1 LSFGIEKL
9 VAWTVLFFVL
19 VLVASGRFR
28 IDLVALSGL
37 LVLGL
42 SGTAPPDVIF
52 SGFGHP
58 ALATIVS
65 VFLVSQGIVES
76 GILRGLGQAV
86 ARRVQSLRGQ
96 TLSIAATGSILSA
109 FMNNVGAVGLMLPTS
124 VRMARRA
131 GVDPGTFGLPLA
143 MASILGGT
151 MTLVGSAPNIIIATH
166 LFSAT
171 GQSFRMFD
179 YAPHGLAMLGMAFFM
194 WFLCRS
200 CGIVPGAG
208 SSPEGDDRRAA
219 KKMPVEQSEAGPV
232 GKQDYRD
239 SDLRTEDPTADGE
252 EKDGLDE
259 KFFLAP
265 FSTRQ
270 KQVTLLILLAAVI
283 TVSFGVLHPAFG
295 FGSAA
300 LLMMLSGVLK
310 PNAAYKNIDLK
321 IVFFLGSML
330 GIGETLEHTGALE
343 MLSSALAGL
352 TEGLAPFWLILMLIV
367 VASILSNAINNSAAA
382 VFMAP
387 LAVGIAAGNSLGT
400 AAALMATAAGS
411 NLTLLIPTHQAA
423 LMVMSKAPFP
433 ISSFMRFG
441 LVLTIMCILTAA
453 AVISVVWR

>member
-1 LSFGIEKL
+1 LTLGIEQII
-9 VAWTVLFFVL
+9 AWAILFVVLA
-19 VLVASGRFR
+19 LVASGKFR
-28 IDLVALSGL
+28 IDLVALTGL

-76 GILRGLGQAV
+76 KILRGLGQGV
-86 ARRVQSLRGQ
+86 ARRVHNLQGQ
-96 TLSIAATGSILSA
+96 TLSIAATSSILSA

-131 GVDPGTFGLPLA
+131 GVDPGSFGLPLA

-151 MTLVGSAPNIIIATH
+151 ATLVGSAPNIIIASYM
-166 LFSAT
+166 FSAT
-171 GQSFRMFD
+171 GQSFKMFD
-179 YAPHGLAMLGMAFFM
+179 YAPHGLAMLGMAFIS
-194 WFLCRS
+194 WLLCRS

-208 SSPEGDDRRAA
+208 SR
-219 KKMPVEQSEAGPV
+219 PVENDKCSSKELPGDRPEDSPDGTEGQFGDNAKAEA
-232 GKQDYRD
+232 
-239 SDLRTEDPTADGE
+239 STAGNGE
-252 EKDGLDE
+252 QADLDE
-259 KFFLAP
+259 KIYFAP

-270 KQVTLLILLAAVI
+270 MQVTLIILLAAI
-283 TVSFGVLHPAFG
+283 IAVSFGLLHPAFG

-300 LLMMLSGVLK
+300 LLMIISGVLK
-310 PNAAYKNIDLK
+310 PTTAYKNIDLK

-330 GIGETLEHTGALE
+330 GIGETLEHTGALA
-343 MLSSALAGL
+343 MLSSALAGF
-352 TEGLAPFWLILMLIV
+352 TEGFTPFWLILMLIL
-367 VASILSNAINNSAAA
+367 VASVLSNAINNSAAA

-387 LAVGIAAGNSLGT
+387 LAVGIAGGSSLGT
-400 AAALMATAAGS
+400 AAALMAAAAGS

-433 ISSFMRFG
+433 FASFMRFG
-441 LVLTIMCILTAA
+441 LVLTSLCVVTAA
-453 AVISVVWR
+453 AVITAIWQ